1 MLNTLSIIGKEINKS
16 KISWGVGGSLL
27 LSFHQ
32 LIDWPNDIDIL
43 VDEQNAEQL
52 NQILSS
58 IATANEVIHYP
69 PYKTVYFSKY
79 SIDNIDIDV
88 MGGFA
93 IEHDEGIY
101 KLSFNKESVVAHK
114 KINGVEI
121 PLCSLE
127 DWYIL
132 YSLIPGRREKAI
144 LIEKYFRNSG
154 VNHPELLKEAFNQ
167 HLPIN
172 VRERVENLL
181 NYIS

>member
-1 MLNTLSIIGKEINKS
+1 MLNTLSIIGKEINKTN
-16 KISWGVGGSLL
+16 ISWGVGGSLL
-27 LSFHQ
+27 LSFYQ
-32 LIDWPNDIDIL
+32 LIDRPNDIDIL

-52 NQILSS
+52 NELLSN
-58 IATANEVIHYP
+58 IARANEVIHYA

-79 SIDNIDIDV
+79 SIDNINIDV

-101 KLSFNKESVVAHK
+101 KLPFNKESVVAHK

-132 YSLIPGRREKAI
+132 YWLIPGRQEKAI
-144 LIEKYFRNSG
+144 LIENYFRNIG
-154 VNHPELLKEAFNQ
+154 VSHPELLWEALNQ
-167 HLPIN
+167 PLPIT
-172 VRERVENLL
+172 VKERVENLL